1 MKNIPIASFLLLICL
16 TANAQA
22 YWVGG
27 ADGREN
33 DWMEPRNWST
43 GQVPGWQDV
52 VIIPYQEYSIY
63 PEVRCV
69 VPLIQSLQVSK
80 EASVTISP
88 EGVLT
93 IDAFENEG
101 EGILLEGFVFNY
113 GALILTEMEL
123 EPVESQLSHLDNQ
136 GICSLVTDA
145 GHIPLLAQEN
155 Q

>member
-1 MKNIPIASFLLLICL
+1 MKNLPIASFLLLICL

-22 YWVGG
+22 YWLGG
-27 ADGREN
+27 AAGRET

-43 GQVPGWQDV
+43 GQVPGWQDD
-52 VIIPYQEYSIY
+52 VIIPYQDQSLY

-69 VPLIQSLQVSK
+69 APLIQSLQISK
-80 EASVTISP
+80 EASLAIGP

-93 IDAFENEG
+93 IDAYEKEETG
-101 EGILLEGFVFNY
+101 MVLEGFIFNY

-145 GHIPLLAQEN
+145 GHITLLAQEN